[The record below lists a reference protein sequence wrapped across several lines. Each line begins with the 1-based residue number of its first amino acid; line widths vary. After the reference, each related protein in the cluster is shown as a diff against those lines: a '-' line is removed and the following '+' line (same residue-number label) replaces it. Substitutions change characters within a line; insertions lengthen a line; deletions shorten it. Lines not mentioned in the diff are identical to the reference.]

1 MEGRILEKIRDQ
13 LPLTDK
19 QLKESEEVKRL
30 RKENLKLKE
39 EVTILKKF
47 AAMLSHEQN
56 PD

>member
-1 MEGRILEKIRDQ
+1 MKKSEDQ

-19 QLKESEEVKRL
+19 QLKESEELKKL

-47 AAMLSHEQN
+47 SPPCFPANKN